1 MPSDRPMPR
10 GTATR
15 PVLRVERGVA
25 TSDDDRL
32 AEEVPVAMHVDGEP
46 FAVMMATPID
56 LEDFA
61 RGFALTEG
69 RVVSI
74 AEIERIDVQEVLE
87 GITVNIRTTKTCRS
101 RLDDN
106 PATDETCRS
115 RFSGDGSSPEASPK
129 TSPERPAGPARIA
142 DEPGSHT
149 GPGRHLPRQ
158 LPGRSGCGICGS
170 RELEDVVRHPEPVGT
185 GPTIGVDAIERA
197 LESLR
202 AAQPINAFTGSV
214 HAAAW
219 ALPDGAIVCVREDV
233 GRHNALDK
241 LIGAMSTAHIDA
253 DDGFVVITSRA
264 SYEMVTKAAIAGMT
278 IVVAISAPT
287 ALAVHLASDCGVTL
301 IGFARPGRFNV
312 YSRPQRVI

>member
-1 MPSDRPMPR
+1 MPSDRQLPK
-10 GTATR
+10 GCATR

-25 TSDDDRL
+25 TPDDDRL
-32 AEEVPVAMHVDGEP
+32 AEEVPIAMHFDGEP
-46 FAVMMATPID
+46 FAVMMATPTD

-69 RVVSI
+69 RVGSVTD
-74 AEIERIDVQEVLE
+74 IERIDVQAVLE
-87 GITVNIRTTKTCRS
+87 GITVNVRTAK
-101 RLDDN
+101 
-106 PATDETCRS
+106 TCRS
-115 RFSGDGSSPEASPK
+115 RFSGEGSSPHPSSDL
-129 TSPERPAGPARIA
+129 TAGIA
-142 DEPGSHT
+142 DEIGSYNNTAEGIGAHK
-149 GPGRHLPRQ
+149 GRL

-170 RELEDVVRHPEPVGT
+170 RELEDVVRHPDPVGM

-202 AAQPINAFTGSV
+202 ASQPINAFTGSV

-219 ALPDGAIVCVREDV
+219 ALPDGALVCVREDV

-253 DDGFVVITSRA
+253 NDGFVVITSRA
-264 SYEMVTKAAIAGMT
+264 SYEMVTKAAVAGIT

-287 ALAVHLASDCGVTL
+287 ALAVHLATDCGLTL

-312 YSRPQRVI
+312 YSRPQRII

>member
-1 MPSDRPMPR
+1 MPSDRQSPK
-10 GTATR
+10 GCATR

-25 TSDDDRL
+25 TPDDDRL
-32 AEEVPVAMHVDGEP
+32 AEEVPIAMHFDGEP
-46 FAVMMATPID
+46 FAVMMATPTD

-69 RVVSI
+69 RVGSVT
-74 AEIERIDVQEVLE
+74 EIERIDIQEVLE
-87 GITVNIRTTKTCRS
+87 GITVNIRTAK
-101 RLDDN
+101 
-106 PATDETCRS
+106 TCRS
-115 RFSGDGSSPEASPK
+115 RFSGEGSLPQ
-129 TSPERPAGPARIA
+129 TSPEGSARIA
-142 DEPGSHT
+142 DEIGSYNSTADEIGSHKE
-149 GPGRHLPRQ
+149 RL

-170 RELEDVVRHPEPVGT
+170 RELEDVVRHPDPVGM

-202 AAQPINAFTGSV
+202 ASQPINTFTGSV

-219 ALPDGAIVCVREDV
+219 ALPDGALVCVREDV

-241 LIGAMSTAHIDA
+241 LIGAMSTTQIDP

-264 SYEMVTKAAIAGMT
+264 SYEMVTKAAIAHIT

-287 ALAVHLASDCGVTL
+287 ALAVHLATDCGLTL

-312 YSRPQRVI
+312 YSRPQRII

>member
-1 MPSDRPMPR
+1 MPSDRPSPK

-32 AEEVPVAMHVDGEP
+32 AEEIPIAMHFDGEP
-46 FAVMMATPID
+46 FAVMMATPLD

-69 RVVSI
+69 RVGSI
-74 AEIERIDVQEVLE
+74 TDIERIDVQEVLE
-87 GITVNIRTTKTCRS
+87 GITVNIRTAR
-101 RLDDN
+101 
-106 PATDETCRS
+106 TCRS
-115 RFSGDGSSPEASPK
+115 RFNGDGS
-129 TSPERPAGPARIA
+129 
-142 DEPGSHT
+142 
-149 GPGRHLPRQ
+149 LPRTSAEGSAGIVDEIGSYKGIAGEAGSRKERL

-170 RELEDVVRHPEPVGT
+170 RELEDVVRHPDPVGA
-185 GPTIGVDAIERA
+185 GPTLGVDAIERA

-202 AAQPINAFTGSV
+202 ASQPINTFTGSV

-241 LIGAMSTAHIDA
+241 LIGAMSTAHIDTQ
-253 DDGFVVITSRA
+253 DGFVVITSRA
-264 SYEMVTKAAIAGMT
+264 SYEMVTKAAVAGIT

-287 ALAVHLASDCGVTL
+287 ALAVHLAADCGLTL

-312 YSRPQRVI
+312 YSRPQRII

>member
-1 MPSDRPMPR
+1 MPSDRQTPR
-10 GTATR
+10 GSTTR

-25 TSDDDRL
+25 TPDDDRL
-32 AEEVPVAMHVDGEP
+32 AEEVPVAMHFDGEP
-46 FAVMMATPID
+46 FAVMMATPMD

-69 RVVSI
+69 RVDSI

-87 GITVNIRTTKTCRS
+87 GITVNIRTAK
-101 RLDDN
+101 
-106 PATDETCRS
+106 TCRS
-115 RFSGDGSSPEASPK
+115 RFSGDGCSPESSPERS
-129 TSPERPAGPARIA
+129 AGIA
-142 DEPGSHT
+142 DDIGSYKEQ
-149 GPGRHLPRQ
+149 RLPREM
-158 LPGRSGCGICGS
+158 PGRSGCGICGS
-170 RELEDVVRHPEPVGT
+170 RELEDVVRHPEPVGA

-202 AAQPINAFTGSV
+202 ASQPVNAFTGSV

-219 ALPDGAIVCVREDV
+219 AFPDGAIVCVREDV

-241 LIGAMSTAHIDA
+241 LIGAMHTAHIDA
-253 DDGFVVITSRA
+253 SDGFVVITSRA
-264 SYEMVTKAAIAGMT
+264 SYEMVTKAAVAGIT

-312 YSRPQRVI
+312 YSRPQRII

>member
-1 MPSDRPMPR
+1 MPSDREPPK
-10 GTATR
+10 GCATR

-25 TSDDDRL
+25 TPDDDRL
-32 AEEVPVAMHVDGEP
+32 AEEVPVAMHFDGEP
-46 FAVMMATPID
+46 FAVMMATPTD

-69 RVVSI
+69 RVGSVTD
-74 AEIERIDVQEVLE
+74 IERIDVQEVLE
-87 GITVNIRTTKTCRS
+87 GITVNIRTAK
-101 RLDDN
+101 
-106 PATDETCRS
+106 TCRS
-115 RFSGDGSSPEASPK
+115 RFSGEGSSPHPSPDR
-129 TSPERPAGPARIA
+129 SAGIA
-142 DEPGSHT
+142 DEIGSYKSAADDIGSYNSAADDMGSHKA
-149 GPGRHLPRQ
+149 RL

-170 RELEDVVRHPEPVGT
+170 RELEDVVRHPEPVGM

-202 AAQPINAFTGSV
+202 ASQPINVFTGSV

-219 ALPDGAIVCVREDV
+219 ALPDGALVCVREDV

-241 LIGAMSTAHIDA
+241 LIGAMSTAQIDTN
-253 DDGFVVITSRA
+253 DGFVVITSRA
-264 SYEMVTKAAIAGMT
+264 SYEMVTKAAVAGIT

-287 ALAVHLASDCGVTL
+287 ALAVHLATDCGVTL

-312 YSRPQRVI
+312 YSRPQRII

>member
-1 MPSDRPMPR
+1 MPSDRHTPT

-25 TSDDDRL
+25 SADDDRL

-46 FAVMMATPID
+46 FAVMMATPMD

-69 RVVSI
+69 RVGSI
-74 AEIERIDVQEVLE
+74 GEIERIDVQEVLE
-87 GITVNIRTTKTCRS
+87 GITVNIRTAK
-101 RLDDN
+101 
-106 PATDETCRS
+106 TCRS
-115 RFSGDGSSPEASPK
+115 RFSGDGSLPSESPDRS
-129 TSPERPAGPARIA
+129 AGIA
-142 DEPGSHT
+142 DEIGSHT
-149 GPGRHLPRQ
+149 RQ

-170 RELEDVVRHPEPVGT
+170 RELEDVVRRPEPVGI

-202 AAQPINAFTGSV
+202 ALQPVNAFTGSV

-253 DDGFVVITSRA
+253 NDGFVVITSRA
-264 SYEMVTKAAIAGMT
+264 SYEMVTKAAVAGIA

-312 YSRPQRVI
+312 YTRPQRII

>member
-1 MPSDRPMPR
+1 MPSDRPSPK
-10 GTATR
+10 GSATR
-15 PVLRVERGVA
+15 PVLRVERGIA

-32 AEEVPVAMHVDGEP
+32 AEEVPIAMHVDGDP
-46 FAVMMATPID
+46 FAVMMATPLD

-69 RVVSI
+69 RVGSI
-74 AEIERIDVQEVLE
+74 DDIERIDVQEVLE
-87 GITVNIRTTKTCRS
+87 GITVNIRTAKTCRS
-101 RLDDN
+101 R
-106 PATDETCRS
+106 
-115 RFSGDGSSPEASPK
+115 FIGDGSAPR
-129 TSPERPAGPARIA
+129 TSPEGSAGIA
-142 DEPGSHT
+142 DEIGSHKE
-149 GPGRHLPRQ
+149 RI

-170 RELEDVVRHPEPVGT
+170 RELEDVVRHPEPVGA
-185 GPTIGVDAIERA
+185 GPTLGVDAIERA

-202 AAQPINAFTGSV
+202 ALQPINSFTGSV

-241 LIGAMSTAHIDA
+241 LIGAMSTAHIDVN
-253 DDGFVVITSRA
+253 DGFVLITSRA
-264 SYEMVTKAAIAGMT
+264 SYEMVTKAAVAGIT

-287 ALAVHLASDCGVTL
+287 ALAVHLAADCGLTL

-312 YSRPQRVI
+312 YSRPQRII